1 MGVLLIKCPQ
11 TGKAVPTGIEVDPK
25 SFANLPD
32 VLSYLKCPECGL
44 DHAWWTREAWLE
56 KRGEIGRLPIHFEHW
71 QSAERRVWFTSRPIG
86 RSDAIVLKRDP
97 ANREGESGWFSA
109 SAVKVEVGQFQLGHE
124 AGSL

>member
-56 KRGEIGRLPIHFEHW
+56 KRGEIGRPTKKQHNDFDLGGPAD
-71 QSAERRVWFTSRPIG
+71 SAARARISFQLSLMPTNPPG
-86 RSDAIVLKRDP
+86 P
-97 ANREGESGWFSA
+97 HSA
-109 SAVKVEVGQFQLGHE
+109 STHRKAQLE
-124 AGSL
+124 ATLKELGFCD